1 MISLFDKVKS
11 KTDNTIKYVFKLGNI
26 GVVSEISYIN
36 KNDGKDIVCA
46 PTQTSCNMGCKF
58 CHLTGLNVAPI
69 SIEYQTIFDMIHWV
83 LRDVS
88 ENNIGHENNTLL
100 ISYMGAG
107 EPLLNIDGVMRS
119 AMKVYDE
126 YLQKYKS
133 IRFAVA
139 SIIPKKELMERFIE
153 EVRDSGLDFK
163 FHLSLHFTDNED
175 RKSLMP
181 HAIEPMM
188 AINLLNKYANYVGKT
203 EIHYTLIE
211 SKNDTRLHADS
222 LIKSVKGINTTVKL
236 LKFSDK
242 KGADDLQRSS
252 REDMFAKYLTDANI
266 KVEMYD
272 PPGRDIGASCGQ
284 FNLGRYL

>member
-1 MISLFDKVKS
+1 MISLIDKIKS
-11 KTDNTIKYVFKLGNI
+11 KTDNTIKYVFKLGSSGI
-26 GVVSEISYIN
+26 ISEISYIN
-36 KNDGKDIVCA
+36 KNDGKDIVCV

-58 CHLTGLNVAPI
+58 CHLTGLNVAAV
-69 SIEYQTIFDMIHWV
+69 SIEYQTIFDMIHHV
-83 LRDVS
+83 VNDI
-88 ENNIGHENNTLL
+88 EKKNNTLL

-126 YLQKYKS
+126 YLQKYQS

-139 SIIPKKELMERFIE
+139 SIIPKKELMERFID

-163 FHLSLHFTDNED
+163 FHLSLHSLDDE
-175 RKSLMP
+175 REKLMP
-181 HAIEPMM
+181 HAIEPIM

-203 EIHYTLIE
+203 EIHYTLID
-211 SKNDTRLHADS
+211 SKNDTRTHADS
-222 LIKSVKGINTTVKL
+222 LIKSIKGINTTVKL

-242 KGADDLQRSS
+242 KGEDLKRSS
-252 REDMFAKYLTDANI
+252 NEDVFAKYLTDANI
-266 KVEMYD
+266 KVEVYD